1 MSTQFRPYQ
10 PTAPENILIEISQ
23 LADLS
28 ITQKLVNFN
37 TVGIPLT
44 LLVET
49 AADLAVNSW
58 YGKGG
63 PEECAY
69 IHSEIS
75 NSLDCYLADILEE
88 YSSEQQFTDNVMFF
102 NEFVERI
109 ESDVD
114 EVTLLIYRHLKPLIA
129 NLEHTL
135 DGNVES
141 IVVEEFDRRVPYSFN
156 IILQFTDKFDEA
168 NKHNLRMQRAERS
181 RLRPVRGHWP
191 SANPNQFFK
200 PVYRRGS

>member
-1 MSTQFRPYQ
+1 MSNIFRPYQ

-37 TVGIPLT
+37 TVGIPLS
-44 LLVET
+44 LLVEE
-49 AADLAVNSW
+49 AASLVLNSW

-63 PEECAY
+63 DMEMVY
-69 IHSEIS
+69 IDTEITQD
-75 NSLDCYLADILEE
+75 LDSYLDDIFEE
-88 YSSEQQFTDNVMFF
+88 YANEQQISSDVLFV
-102 NEFVERI
+102 NEFILQVQA
-109 ESDVD
+109 DVS
-114 EVTLLIYRHLKPLIA
+114 EVVILIYRHLKPLIA

-135 DGNVES
+135 DGNIES
-141 IVVEEFDRRVPYSFN
+141 MVVEEFDRRVPYSFN

-168 NKHNLRMQRAERS
+168 NKHNLRMQRVERS